1 MIQKESLKIPKN
13 PKYYDCIKC
22 HYITSSKKDY
32 NKHLDTQK
40 HFNATMIFND
50 SKNPKKSQK
59 YICNNC
65 SKEYTTSS
73 NLCRHKK
80 TCKMA
85 EIQIINNTETLIKI
99 EEEDKIDYK
108 QMFLEMFNQNKELQ
122 NTIKEIL
129 PKIGNTIN
137 NNINNNTNNTNNV
150 SIQVFLNDTCKDAM
164 SLTDF
169 IDTIQVSVSDLL
181 YTKENG
187 LVKGISNLFL
197 SNLERIPM
205 IQRPLWCSD
214 KKRKRMFIKG
224 EEYWI
229 EDINREKTN
238 GLVNTISKI
247 QTKNINKYVAD
258 KPNWMT
264 NDKIKDN
271 YIHIVKSVTDTMDN
285 KIDKI
290 IDNISD
296 KIHLTEDIRE
306 KLIK

>member
-85 EIQIINNTETLIKI
+85 EIQIINNTETLVKI
-99 EEEDKIDYK
+99 EEEKIDYK

-122 NTIKEIL
+122 NTIKEII

-137 NNINNNTNNTNNV
+137 NNTNNV

-169 IDTIQVSVSDLL
+169 IDTIQVNISDLL

-187 LVKGISNLFL
+187 LVKGISNLFR

-224 EEYWI
+224 KEYWI

-238 GLVNTISKI
+238 DMVNTISKI
-247 QTKNINKYVAD
+247 QTKNINKYIAD
-258 KPNWMT
+258 KPNWMA
-264 NDKIKDN
+264 NDRIKDT
-271 YIHIVKSVTDTMDN
+271 YIHIAKACTDTMDN

>member
-1 MIQKESLKIPKN
+1 MLN
-13 PKYYDCIKC
+13 
-22 HYITSSKKDY
+22 
-32 NKHLDTQK
+32 
-40 HFNATMIFND
+40 
-50 SKNPKKSQK
+50 KKSQK
-59 YICNNC
+59 IAKKYECLKCDYNTGNKSDYKKHIDTIKHYKLTNTYEISQKVAIKYKCDKC
-65 SKEYTTSS
+65 CKEYSHKQSLYT
-73 NLCRHKK
+73 HKK
-80 TCKMA
+80 TCKFA
-85 EIQIINNTETLIKI
+85 EIQIINNTETLVKI
-99 EEEDKIDYK
+99 EEEEKIDYK
-108 QMFLEMFNQNKELQ
+108 QMFLEMFNQNKDLQNTNKELQ
-122 NTIKEIL
+122 NTIKEII
-129 PKIGNTIN
+129 PKIGNNNTIN
-137 NNINNNTNNTNNV
+137 SNNTNNV
-150 SIQVFLNDTCKDAM
+150 SIQVFLNDTCKNAM
-164 SLTDF
+164 SITDF

-264 NDKIKDN
+264 NDKLKDN

-296 KIHLTEDIRE
+296 KIHLTEDIKE

>member
-1 MIQKESLKIPKN
+1 MLN
-13 PKYYDCIKC
+13 
-22 HYITSSKKDY
+22 
-32 NKHLDTQK
+32 
-40 HFNATMIFND
+40 
-50 SKNPKKSQK
+50 KKSQK
-59 YICNNC
+59 IAKKYECLKCDYNTGNKSDYKKHIDTIKHYKLTNTYEISQKVAIKYKCAKC
-65 SKEYTTSS
+65 SKEYSHKQSLFT
-73 NLCRHKK
+73 HKK
-80 TCKMA
+80 TCKLE
-85 EIQIINNTETLIKI
+85 EIQIINNTETLVKIEI
-99 EEEDKIDYK
+99 EEEKIDYK
-108 QMFLEMFNQNKELQ
+108 QMFLEMFNQNKDLQNTNKELQ
-122 NTIKEIL
+122 NTIKEII
-129 PKIGNTIN
+129 PKIGNNNTIN
-137 NNINNNTNNTNNV
+137 SNNTNNV

-164 SLTDF
+164 SITDF

-258 KPNWMT
+258 KPNWMA

-306 KLIK
+306 KLS

>member
-1 MIQKESLKIPKN
+1 MFTKKLSKVVK
-13 PKYYDCIKC
+13 KYECIKC
-22 HYITSSKKDY
+22 DY
-32 NKHLDTQK
+32 NTDNKTNYKKHIDTIKHYKLTNTYEILQK
-40 HFNATMIFND
+40 VAI
-50 SKNPKKSQK
+50 K
-59 YICNNC
+59 YKCAKC
-65 SKEYTTSS
+65 CKEYSHKQSLFT
-73 NLCRHKK
+73 HKK
-80 TCKMA
+80 TCKLE
-85 EIQIINNTETLIKI
+85 EIQIINNTETLVKLEI
-99 EEEDKIDYK
+99 EEEKIDYK
-108 QMFLEMFNQNKELQ
+108 QMFLEMFNQNKDLQNTNKELQ
-122 NTIKEIL
+122 NTIKEII
-129 PKIGNTIN
+129 PKIGN
-137 NNINNNTNNTNNV
+137 NNNTINNTNNV

-164 SLTDF
+164 SITDF

-229 EDINREKTN
+229 EDMNREKTN

-264 NDKIKDN
+264 NDKLKDN
-271 YIHIVKSVTDTMDN
+271 YIHIVKNVTDTMDN

>member
-1 MIQKESLKIPKN
+1 MFTKKLSKVVK
-13 PKYYDCIKC
+13 KYECIKC
-22 HYITSSKKDY
+22 DY
-32 NKHLDTQK
+32 NTDNKTNYKKHIDTIKHYKLTNTYEILQK
-40 HFNATMIFND
+40 VAI
-50 SKNPKKSQK
+50 K
-59 YICNNC
+59 YKCAKC
-65 SKEYTTSS
+65 CKEYSHKQSLFT
-73 NLCRHKK
+73 HKK
-80 TCKMA
+80 TCKLE
-85 EIQIINNTETLIKI
+85 EIQIINNTETLVKLEI
-99 EEEDKIDYK
+99 EEEKIDYK
-108 QMFLEMFNQNKELQ
+108 QMFLEMFNQNKDLQNTNKELQ
-122 NTIKEIL
+122 NTIKEII
-129 PKIGNTIN
+129 PKIGN
-137 NNINNNTNNTNNV
+137 NNNTINNTNNV

-164 SLTDF
+164 SITDF

-197 SNLERIPM
+197 SNLERIPL

-214 KKRKRMFIKG
+214 KKRKRIFIKG

-238 GLVNTISKI
+238 DMVNNISKI
-247 QTKNINKYVAD
+247 QTKNITKYVAD
-258 KPNWMT
+258 KPNWMA

-306 KLIK
+306 KLSK

>member
-1 MIQKESLKIPKN
+1 MLTKKLSKVAN
-13 PKYYDCIKC
+13 KYECIKC
-22 HYITSSKKDY
+22 DY
-32 NKHLDTQK
+32 NTYNKTNYKKHLDTQK
-40 HFNATMIFND
+40 HYKLTNTYEIL
-50 SKNPKKSQK
+50 QK
-59 YICNNC
+59 VAIKYKCAKC
-65 SKEYTTSS
+65 FKEYSHKQSLFT
-73 NLCRHKK
+73 HKK
-80 TCKMA
+80 TCKMS
-85 EIQIINNTETLIKI
+85 EIQIINNTETLVKIEI
-99 EEEDKIDYK
+99 EEEKIDYK

-122 NTIKEIL
+122 NTIKEII
-129 PKIGNTIN
+129 PKIGNNNTIN
-137 NNINNNTNNTNNV
+137 SNNTNNV

-164 SLTDF
+164 SITDF

-187 LVKGISNLFL
+187 LVKGISNLFI
-197 SNLERIPM
+197 SNLERIPL

-214 KKRKRMFIKG
+214 KKRKRIFIKG

-238 GLVNTISKI
+238 DLVNTISKI

-264 NDKIKDN
+264 NDKLKDN

>member
-1 MIQKESLKIPKN
+1 MIQKKSLKIPKN
-13 PKYYDCIKC
+13 SKYYECIKC
-22 HYITSSKKDY
+22 DYITSSKKDY

-40 HFNATMIFND
+40 HFNTTMILND

-80 TCKMA
+80 TCKMS
-85 EIQIINNTETLIKI
+85 EIQIINNTETLVNIK

-137 NNINNNTNNTNNV
+137 NINNTNNV

-164 SLTDF
+164 SLSDF
-169 IDTIQVSVSDLL
+169 IDTIQVNVADLL

-224 EEYWI
+224 EEQWI
-229 EDINREKTN
+229 EDINREK
-238 GLVNTISKI
+238 
-247 QTKNINKYVAD
+247 Q
-258 KPNWMT
+258 
-264 NDKIKDN
+264 
-271 YIHIVKSVTDTMDN
+271 IV
-285 KIDKI
+285 
-290 IDNISD
+290 
-296 KIHLTEDIRE
+296 
-306 KLIK
+306 